1 MAVGTRLEGSEV
13 VVRNE
18 DGLLTATVDDELIGM
33 SIDQGVCY
41 GLNAVGTRV
50 WELIAAPRS
59 IDSLCEELLSEFDVE
74 GTECRRQVIELL
86 EELHTEG
93 LVAVQAG

>member
-1 MAVGTRLEGSEV
+1 MAVGSRLEGSEV

-18 DGLLTATVDDELIGM
+18 DGLLTTTVDGELIGL

-41 GLNAVGTRV
+41 GLNAVGTHV
-50 WELIAAPRS
+50 WSLIAAPRS

-86 EELHTEG
+86 EELRTEG
-93 LVAVQAG
+93 LVTVQGE